1 MPLNCRVRCLP
12 GLLCTCGAFD
22 ETQKQ
27 SLKLNPRRLSW
38 RNLCFP
44 TLCSSSFL
52 ELSLCTQTGWV
63 PQGSS
68 EVPSMPWGA
77 LPGQSSRLASAPGG
91 CAELLTDPD
100 FWGVE
105 LRLWSCSNWGSRRK
119 SCSWHS
125 WNVVSNSPAMICGC
139 CGQVL
144 LRNHGLRSMTEQ
156 EL

>member
-1 MPLNCRVRCLP
+1 MSQPCFSGCKHNSLFAPKGEFFAVLAALGCLSVV
-12 GLLCTCGAFD
+12 GSGVCQAFYVHMELLMRP
-22 ETQKQ
+22 KSR

-44 TLCSSSFL
+44 ALCSSSLL
-52 ELSLCTQTGWV
+52 ELSLCTQPGWV

-100 FWGVE
+100 FWGVLPERWSLDSE
-105 LRLWSCSNWGSRRK
+105 LF
-119 SCSWHS
+119 
-125 WNVVSNSPAMICGC
+125 
-139 CGQVL
+139 
-144 LRNHGLRSMTEQ
+144 
-156 EL
+156 